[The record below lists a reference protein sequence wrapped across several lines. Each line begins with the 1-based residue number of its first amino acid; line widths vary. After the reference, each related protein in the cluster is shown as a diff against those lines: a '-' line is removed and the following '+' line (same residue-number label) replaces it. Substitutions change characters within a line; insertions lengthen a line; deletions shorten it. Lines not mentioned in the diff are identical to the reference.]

1 MGSWQITWEVFTDRR
16 GNMSDR
22 KMNPK
27 HMKRNLDMWVA
38 FENISSLEAMSMIDQ
53 NDIEN
58 LYFVE
63 KRREMVFM
71 PNGFA
76 RLEDQ
81 LTDPIRFGS
90 EIIIETGRTY
100 FFKFKKIKA
109 APKKISD
116 QYIEHYWFKRTK
128 SL

>member
-1 MGSWQITWEVFTDRR
+1 
-16 GNMSDR
+16 
-22 KMNPK
+22 
-27 HMKRNLDMWVA
+27 MKRNLDMWVA

-76 RLEDQ
+76 HFEDQ

-109 APKKISD
+109 TPKKISD
-116 QYIEHYWFKRTK
+116 QYIEHYWFKKTK

>member
-1 MGSWQITWEVFTDRR
+1 
-16 GNMSDR
+16 MSDR

-63 KRREMVFM
+63 KWEKIVFM
-71 PNGFA
+71 PDGFA
-76 RLEDQ
+76 YVGTQ
-81 LTDPIRFGS
+81 LTDPIKFGS
-90 EIIIETGRTY
+90 ELIIETDRRF

-109 APKKISD
+109 EPNKISNR
-116 QYIEHYWFKRTK
+116 YIEHYWFKKTN

>member
-1 MGSWQITWEVFTDRR
+1 
-16 GNMSDR
+16 MSYW
-22 KMNPK
+22 KTNPK

-63 KRREMVFM
+63 KRIEMLLM

-81 LTDPIRFGS
+81 LTDLIRFGS